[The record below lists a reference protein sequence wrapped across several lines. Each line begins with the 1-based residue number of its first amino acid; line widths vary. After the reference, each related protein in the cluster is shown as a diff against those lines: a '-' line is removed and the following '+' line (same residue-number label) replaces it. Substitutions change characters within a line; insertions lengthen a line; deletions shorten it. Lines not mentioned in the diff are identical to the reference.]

1 MQCCFSSKC
10 IEFEGGLD
18 ILTRK
23 LDKNTI
29 FFALYKVLYSHG
41 VYVQQINVIQ

>member
-29 FFALYKVLYSHG
+29 FFALYKVLYRKCLIAIRKHDKR
-41 VYVQQINVIQ
+41 